1 MQGANTSKIK
11 IDFEYP
17 WSGPDRVPAIKKS
30 TVPQKYDVMIQY
42 GGLHSNNNQ
51 EARSAKNI
59 LVKSKTVLL
68 IDVLENKVI
77 SCDMIVFD
85 LAFIYCLLV
94 YD

>member
-1 MQGANTSKIK
+1 
-11 IDFEYP
+11 
-17 WSGPDRVPAIKKS
+17 
-30 TVPQKYDVMIQY
+30 MIQY
-42 GGLHSNNNQ
+42 GGLHSKNNQ
-51 EARSAKNI
+51 EARSANII

-85 LAFIYCLLV
+85 LAFISCLLV

>member
-1 MQGANTSKIK
+1 
-11 IDFEYP
+11 
-17 WSGPDRVPAIKKS
+17 
-30 TVPQKYDVMIQY
+30 MIQY
-42 GGLHSNNNQ
+42 GGLPSNNNQ
-51 EARSAKNI
+51 EARSANII

>member
-1 MQGANTSKIK
+1 MP
-11 IDFEYP
+11 E
-17 WSGPDRVPAIKKS
+17 RVPAIKKT
-30 TVPQKYDVMIQY
+30 TVPRKYDVMIQY

-51 EARSAKNI
+51 EARSANII

-85 LAFIYCLLV
+85 LAFIYCLFV